1 MDSSDSAH
9 LLAATAE
16 FYNAHPDLEHG
27 RLKAHRIE
35 FEVTL
40 RTILKYL
47 PRVGAKVL
55 DVGGGTGKHLFSSV
69 TRYDAN
75 SKAVLN
81 HQVYILMLCLRETTV

>member
-1 MDSSDSAH
+1 MESSGPAH

-16 FYNAHPDLEHG
+16 FYNAHPDLEDG

-40 RTILKYL
+40 RTVLKYL
-47 PRVGAKVL
+47 PKVGAKVL

-69 TRYDAN
+69 TWYDAN
-75 SKAVLN
+75 SRVLN
-81 HQVYILMLCLRETTV
+81 HQAHILMLCPQKATT